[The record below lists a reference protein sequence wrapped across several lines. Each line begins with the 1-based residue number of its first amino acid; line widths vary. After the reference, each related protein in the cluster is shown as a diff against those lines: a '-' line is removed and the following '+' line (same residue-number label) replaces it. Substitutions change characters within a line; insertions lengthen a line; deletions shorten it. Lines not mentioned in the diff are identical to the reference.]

1 MKEAAHLIRLLG
13 LLVLGVVGF
22 IVVRQQV
29 VPAGFGKYG
38 HFRAGALDDV
48 RSRPIVYAGRDVCV
62 ACHEDQA
69 KALVSSRH
77 ARIGC
82 ESCHGPAARH
92 AQDPTAAKPA
102 LPDTG
107 ILCGHCHELSS
118 ARPKFV
124 PQVVSKEHAGGE
136 ACKGCHQPH
145 SPKVGG

>member
-13 LLVLGVVGF
+13 LLLAGAVLF
-22 IVVRQQV
+22 AVVRQQV

-48 RSRPIVYAGRDVCV
+48 RARPIVHAGRAACV
-62 ACHEDQA
+62 VCHEDQA
-69 KALVSSRH
+69 KVLTRSRH

-92 AQDPTAAKPA
+92 ADDPTASKPA

-107 ILCGHCHELSS
+107 VLCARCHEANS

-124 PQVVSKEHAGGE
+124 PQVISKEHAGGE
-136 ACKGCHQPH
+136 ACKTCHQPH
-145 SPKVGG
+145 SPKLGG